1 MLRVIYGPI
10 QENTLWSIQCNIAS
24 SSCFKVL
31 TVVTYKTQ
39 RKGMGWTIA
48 VRLDR
53 EMGGWVDGRMD
64 GFMVEEHQENLLRRK
79 NIRQAKS

>member
-1 MLRVIYGPI
+1 MAFGAFQQKMLRVIYGPI
-10 QENTLWSIQCNIAS
+10 QENTLWSIQYNITS

-48 VRLDR
+48 VRPER
-53 EMGGWVDGRMD
+53 EMGGWMNGWTDG
-64 GFMVEEHQENLLRRK
+64 
-79 NIRQAKS
+79 

>member
-1 MLRVIYGPI
+1 
-10 QENTLWSIQCNIAS
+10 
-24 SSCFKVL
+24 
-31 TVVTYKTQ
+31 
-39 RKGMGWTIA
+39 MGWTIA